1 MRRVAFLFAILAL
14 SALSFAIG
22 TTVRRPR
29 PAGPPAIVTAR
40 VPGIVLVCVDTL
52 RADGVE
58 ADAVSDGLPSVRAFA
73 QRATSFSDAIAP
85 SAWTLP
91 SVASLLTGLHLTT
104 HGVLELSADARLAGA
119 VPTLASQLKRA
130 GFSTAACTGGGWVSP
145 ENGLGTG
152 FDRFHVDFDR
162 RPPSQAIVR
171 FAKETE
177 PNRPFFLFLHT
188 YGAHDPYGDKTP
200 MFTGPCPDPDPSLT
214 VSLTVSL
221 TESLADA
228 VSARRP
234 LVGEL
239 RHRFIRAF
247 LGDPCAHA
255 TLLAGLGHTNASNLW
270 LEDCRGWADGGWR
283 DEPGGPATC
292 EALRVAY
299 RRGLAATDRRLG
311 ELLEALDAFPPETV
325 VILTGDH
332 GEAFGEHGVVH
343 HGRYLFHELVH
354 VPLLVRAPGFPA
366 GTVVPGPCSLVDVV
380 PTCLELAGIT
390 SAPASDGTSLFAA
403 AMGAPTARTVR
414 STVAPGDAVAGGVE
428 RLRRRTSVRDA
439 NLAWIGTLDL
449 PSMAWVE
456 EVWFDR
462 RDGVEAPRT
471 TPPTP
476 TPAFLDEV
484 ARARLALETPYRARA
499 AGR

>member
-1 MRRVAFLFAILAL
+1 MRRLAFLLAVLAL
-14 SALSFAIG
+14 SALSFVVG

-29 PAGPPAIVTAR
+29 PAAPAPAATAR

-52 RADGVE
+52 RADALE
-58 ADAVSDGLPSVRAFA
+58 ADAASDGLPSVRAWA
-73 QRATSFSDAIAP
+73 RRATAFSDAIAP

-119 VPTLASQLKRA
+119 VPTLATTLQRA

-171 FAKETE
+171 FAKETA
-177 PNRPFFLFLHT
+177 PDRPFFLFLHT

-200 MFTGPCPDPDPSLT
+200 MFTGPCGDADASLT
-214 VSLTVSL
+214 SA
-221 TESLADA
+221 LAEA
-228 VSARRP
+228 VTARRP

-239 RHRFIRAF
+239 RHRFLRAF

-283 DEPGGPATC
+283 DEPGGPETC
-292 EALRVAY
+292 DALRVAY

-343 HGRYLFHELVH
+343 HGRYLFGELVH
-354 VPLLVRAPGFPA
+354 VPLLVRAPGFPG
-366 GTVVPGPCSLVDVV
+366 GTVVAGPCSLVDVA
-380 PTCLELAGIT
+380 PTCLELAGI
-390 SAPASDGTSLFAA
+390 APGSPTDGMSLVGA
-403 AMGAPTARTVR
+403 AMGARTPRTVR
-414 STVAPGDAVAGGVE
+414 STVAPGDAAAGGVE
-428 RLRRRTSVRDA
+428 RQRRRTSVRDA
-439 NLAWIGTLDL
+439 TLAWIGTLDL
-449 PSMAWVE
+449 PSMTWVE
-456 EVWFDR
+456 DVWFDR
-462 RDGVEAPRT
+462 HDGVEAPTPRA

-484 ARARLALETPYRARA
+484 ARARLALEAPYRARA